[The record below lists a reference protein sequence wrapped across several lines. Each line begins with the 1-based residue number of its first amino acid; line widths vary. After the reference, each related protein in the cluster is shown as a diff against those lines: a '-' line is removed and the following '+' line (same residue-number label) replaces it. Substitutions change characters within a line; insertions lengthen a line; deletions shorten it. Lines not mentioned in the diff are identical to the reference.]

1 MAKNAASS
9 SGGQFTITSFPD
21 AVALLTRLAFEA
33 ESADHHPDFVLE
45 YRRLTV
51 RFWTHTANG
60 VTQKDVDAA
69 RVANRLVGQYAV
81 HRDGVVLEVPVR
93 PGEQG
98 DGVLGHLDGRLSHG
112 SAPDPRPGCR
122 P

>member
-1 MAKNAASS
+1 MSDHLDPAQLDDALATLPGWQSTGNAIQR
-9 SGGQFTITSFPD
+9 QFTIKSFPD

-33 ESADHHPDFVLE
+33 EAVDHHPDFILE

-69 RVANRLVGQYAV
+69 RVADRVASQYT
-81 HRDGVVLEVPVR
+81 VVEK
-93 PGEQG
+93 
-98 DGVLGHLDGRLSHG
+98 
-112 SAPDPRPGCR
+112 
-122 P
+122 

>member
-1 MAKNAASS
+1 MSDPLDSAQLDAALATLPGWSRQGNAIQR
-9 SGGQFTITSFPD
+9 QFTIASFPD
-21 AVALLTRLAFEA
+21 AVALLTRLGFEA

-69 RVANRLVGQYAV
+69 RVADRLAGQYAV
-81 HRDGVVLEVPVR
+81 VDK
-93 PGEQG
+93 
-98 DGVLGHLDGRLSHG
+98 
-112 SAPDPRPGCR
+112 
-122 P
+122 

>member
-1 MAKNAASS
+1 MSTHLDSAQLEAALATLPGWSVSGNAIERRFAV
-9 SGGQFTITSFPD
+9 TSFPD

-33 ESADHHPDFVLE
+33 ESVDHHPDFVLE

-69 RVANRLVGQYAV
+69 RVANRLADMYAT
-81 HRDGVVLEVPVR
+81 LEK
-93 PGEQG
+93 
-98 DGVLGHLDGRLSHG
+98 
-112 SAPDPRPGCR
+112 
-122 P
+122 